1 MDDTI
6 IQLRQKLKWYM
17 YKATIEE
24 YNAQEVNY
32 ILEQL
37 QKHDD
42 EYENLIRACYIK
54 FTVDALQSRKPQKK
68 KGFTHITVAAIA
80 ITAIAA
86 SIAIM
91 MTPYNQVIAGIKNG
105 VFNIIRRDQ
114 TGTEMIIDPGYYSN
128 ATKYYTIEEL
138 PQDIQENI
146 WVPAETL
153 RNYSLLYIIPEENM
167 ITQYYIDQGQNN
179 YVEIGYMFNS
189 DDTNYEGKLNM
200 TAQYGNI
207 AVMYYTV
214 TSEDDKTEYIRAF
227 NKDGNS
233 YYIKSNNIEDINV
246 AICEFVEFILK

>member
-1 MDDTI
+1 MDDLVT
-6 IQLRQKLKWYM
+6 QLRQKLKWYM

-37 QKHDD
+37 QMSDD
-42 EYENLIRACYIK
+42 QYENLIRSCYIK

-68 KGFTHITVAAIA
+68 KGYTHITVAAIA

-86 SIAIM
+86 SITIM
-91 MTPYNQVIAGIKNG
+91 VTPYSQAIAGIKNG
-105 VFNIIRRDQ
+105 VFNIIHRDQ
-114 TGTEMIIDPGYYSN
+114 TGTEMIIEPEHYSNTSKYYSV
-128 ATKYYTIEEL
+128 EEL
-138 PQDIQENI
+138 PQDIQGII
-146 WVPAETL
+146 WAPTETL
-153 RNYSLLYIIPEENM
+153 KNYTLLYIIPEENR
-167 ITQYYIDQGQNN
+167 ITQYYINESKND

-189 DDTNYEGKLNM
+189 DGPNYEGKLNM
-200 TAQYGNI
+200 AAQYGDI

-214 TSEDDKTEYIRAF
+214 TSEDNKIEYIRAF

-233 YYIKSNNIEDINV
+233 YYIKSNNLEDINV